1 MIKVGS
7 FTWILLDMFRV
18 SRVIG
23 DYLGSL
29 LLELVGSSVVN
40 VVIRVVRATSII
52 KNLRGLLNSVSYSD
66 T

>member
-1 MIKVGS
+1 VIKVGS